1 MPITTRSPPF
11 SNKEPKAKNLRKN
24 KNKLNYSPECVT
36 VAVLKTKWA
45 ETSLIIQLRVRLI
58 PLRILKVLTKVTE
71 TKVEYRLEASKI

>member
-1 MPITTRSPPF
+1 MPITTRSPPS
-11 SNKEPKAKNLRKN
+11 SNKELKAKNLRKN

-45 ETSLIIQLRVRLI
+45 ETSLILQLRVQSI

-71 TKVEYRLEASKI
+71 TKVEYRLEA